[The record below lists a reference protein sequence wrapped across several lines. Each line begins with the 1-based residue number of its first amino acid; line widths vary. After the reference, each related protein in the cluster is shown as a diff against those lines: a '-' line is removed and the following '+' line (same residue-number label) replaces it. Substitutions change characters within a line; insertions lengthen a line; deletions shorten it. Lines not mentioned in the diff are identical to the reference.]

1 MSTGLCWWS
10 KSLRKNKSILDPRIF
25 HGISSCYHCSMEG
38 VIQRPGFKWIQGK
51 ISQCWEI
58 IFIDHQTST
67 ANWDIILTIYF
78 RYVPIGPH
86 RCTLIGIGFNSYHHV
101 QYTVYYIQTC
111 ILNHL
116 INLYHIIWWFIWNPY
131 GCHVNDINVAMC
143 QTIKIRGW
151 TSSYKNI
158 YCNIPSRWYIEWFI
172 HLSGHFFM
180 TKPLMTS

>member
-1 MSTGLCWWS
+1 MYMSMSTGLCWWS
-10 KSLRKNKSILDPRIF
+10 KSLRKNKSILDSRIF

-78 RYVPIGPH
+78 RYVPLGPH
-86 RCTLIGIGFNSYHHV
+86 RCTLIGIVFNSYHHV
-101 QYTVYYIQTC
+101 QYTDLHFKQR
-111 ILNHL
+111 
-116 INLYHIIWWFIWNPY
+116 NPY

-158 YCNIPSRWYIEWFI
+158 YCNIHQDDI
-172 HLSGHFFM
+172 
-180 TKPLMTS
+180 